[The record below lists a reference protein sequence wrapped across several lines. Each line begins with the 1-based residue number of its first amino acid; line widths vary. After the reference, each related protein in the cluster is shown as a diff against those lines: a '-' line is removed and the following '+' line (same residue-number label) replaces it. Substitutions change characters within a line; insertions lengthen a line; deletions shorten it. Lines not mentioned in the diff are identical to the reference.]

1 MVAIPWSRIDI
12 IAVTGAVVIAL
23 AGCGGSTHATHNAGS
38 EPSGRE
44 KTKTADL
51 FAVGE
56 NCQRYG
62 ASAMLEGSGGTDT
75 SAVPDDTSAVCG
87 CWIKWMA
94 KSLPPSVVIQMYA
107 SVVGPGY
114 IPVTLKG
121 IGGIVGALQS
131 CDLGH
136 RPRPES
142 AASTGTTEIEDDA
155 ASSAGGIS
163 TESAPTTSTQEHMP
177 STAVP
182 PASTTAK
189 GADYCQVEQGVQSL
203 TPFPHIT
210 DLTNSQTT
218 CSTANDVAAHFKT
231 EWAANSRFPAGGFYT
246 SKAAGEQR
254 FQCSYQSASGEGPM
268 LATCDGPSR
277 AVVTMRLGS

>member
-1 MVAIPWSRIDI
+1 MVVIPRNRIDVI
-12 IAVTGAVVIAL
+12 VVAGAVVIAL
-23 AGCGGSTHATHNAGS
+23 AGCGGSTHATRKAGS

-56 NCQRYG
+56 DCQRYG

-94 KSLPPSVVIQMYA
+94 ESLPPSVVIQMYA
-107 SVVGPGY
+107 SIVEPGY
-114 IPVTLKG
+114 IPVTMKG

-136 RPRPES
+136 RPRSESASSTDTEVEDNAASS
-142 AASTGTTEIEDDA
+142 AASTSTK
-155 ASSAGGIS
+155 SS
-163 TESAPTTSTQEHMP
+163 PTTSTQEQASSTAAP
-177 STAVP
+177 ST
-182 PASTTAK
+182 STTAK
-189 GADYCQVEQGVQSL
+189 EMDYCQVEQGVQSL

-210 DLTNSQTT
+210 DLTISQTK
-218 CSTANDVAAHFKT
+218 CSTANDVASRFKT
-231 EWAANSRFPAGGFYT
+231 EWAAYNRFPTGGFYT

-254 FQCSYQSASGEGPM
+254 FQCKYQAASHEGPT
-268 LATCDGPSR
+268 LATCDGPR
-277 AVVTMRLGS
+277 GTVVTMRLGS